1 MKRIKT
7 AQGTVKVDGVYTSEA
22 SARAAAARWNL
33 WIVMGDAT
41 DDGVELWTVK
51 PRDAA
56 RLEKA
61 GYEIARAA

>member
-1 MKRIKT
+1 MKRIET
-7 AQGTVKVDGVYTSEA
+7 PAGKVNEA
-22 SARAAAARWNL
+22 NARAAAARWNL

-41 DDGVELWTVK
+41 DDGVEFWTVK

-61 GYEIARAA
+61 GYEIL